1 MFSFL
6 FFMDWIFIFISGPYG
21 VCRVA
26 LKSPDFGI
34 KTSSKPVFSPYC
46 PCDLGKTPFVFS
58 DAIVSD

>member
-1 MFSFL
+1 
-6 FFMDWIFIFISGPYG
+6 MDWIFIFISGPYG